1 MRTLAVDVDD
11 DISPELA
18 VVDGLESARQRVAQ
32 RVRLF
37 LGEWFL
43 DASAGVPYHRDVFVR
58 PATPALALAIITR
71 AIRTVPGVTDVKDV
85 AGSIDNASRTLTY
98 SATVV
103 TGDGNFGVAESV

>member
-1 MRTLAVDVDD
+1 MRTLAVVDDD
-11 DISPELA
+11 DISPE
-18 VVDGLESARQRVAQ
+18 
-32 RVRLF
+32 
-37 LGEWFL
+37 
-43 DASAGVPYHRDVFVR
+43 R

-103 TGDGNFGVAESV
+103 TGDGNFGVRVT